1 MIVGVGPGLGL
12 ELSRTF
18 ANAGHRVAMLA
29 RDKAKLGIFA
39 KYLELDNQPEAEWQH
54 ELVY

>member
-39 KYLELDNQPEAEWQH
+39 KYLELDNQLEAEWQH